1 MPATILVNT
10 KIAQG
15 PRYGAFF
22 LMPEDNL
29 ANLVMGNEEAIG
41 PDGTEQ
47 DGRRGPRDLVMIYP
61 KEGAVLNSNPA
72 AVVDASWVSDEES
85 GSGGRAGSSTCSRTT
100 SSAPSWTWD
109 SGPPKART

>member
-47 DGRRGPRDLVMIYP
+47 RPSGP
-61 KEGAVLNSNPA
+61 
-72 AVVDASWVSDEES
+72 
-85 GSGGRAGSSTCSRTT
+85 RTT
-100 SSAPSWTWD
+100 S
-109 SGPPKART
+109 